1 MDEDKIVE
9 KFPLKLRAEDV
20 TVVPVGTVFEGQ

>member
-9 KFPLKLRAEDV
+9 AWPLGLRKQDV
-20 TVVPVGTVFEGQ
+20 TVVPVDTVFEN